1 MMSSTDFLPADGQR
15 LGRAAIGQGVKV
27 GLRQIFT
34 RYQQAV
40 KRPGN
45 GLWGGL
51 LAKIA
56 AFQAQLAS
64 NSTSRPRARL
74 SGF

>member
-1 MMSSTDFLPADGQR
+1 LLPTDGQR

-40 KRPGN
+40 KRPGD

-56 AFQAQLAS
+56 AFQAQPGIKQHFAA
-64 NSTSRPRARL
+64 TSAALRVLTPAAT
-74 SGF
+74 